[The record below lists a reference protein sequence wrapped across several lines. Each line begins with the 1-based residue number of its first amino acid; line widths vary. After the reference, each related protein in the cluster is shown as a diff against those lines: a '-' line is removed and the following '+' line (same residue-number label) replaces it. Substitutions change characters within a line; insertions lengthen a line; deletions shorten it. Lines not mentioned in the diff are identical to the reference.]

1 MDFTGNELVYIGFG
15 ALGFGTVYLVLQ
27 SAFSKTDRQERQ
39 LSKTLKGKLEPE
51 ERVL

>member
-1 MDFTGNELVYIGFG
+1 MEFTGNDLVYIGFG
-15 ALGFGTVYLVLQ
+15 ALGFSTVYLVLQ
-27 SAFSKTDRQERQ
+27 SAFKKTDQQERQ